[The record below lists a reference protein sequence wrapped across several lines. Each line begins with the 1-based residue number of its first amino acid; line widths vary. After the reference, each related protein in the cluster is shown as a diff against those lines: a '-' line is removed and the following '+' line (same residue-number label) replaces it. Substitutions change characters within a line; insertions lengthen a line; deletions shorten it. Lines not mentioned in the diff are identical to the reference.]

1 MNRRTMIKMLEILE
15 EKYPKQIVADE
26 LMQKL
31 RLKDIDGEFSKILT
45 YLRATNKTIVFLPE
59 SRVGKTQRQ
68 DFMKIDEITINP
80 QGIDFLAEIKRIELD
95 KSRNY
100 LLLDTT
106 IVLTQVAIIG
116 IALTIYEKF
125 NLNLSNPSIEI
136 PWLLSVVIMIIFFVF
151 SMLMIFKVCNILFS
165 KDSWRGDTL

>member
-1 MNRRTMIKMLEILE
+1 M
-15 EKYPKQIVADE
+15 
-26 LMQKL
+26 
-31 RLKDIDGEFSKILT
+31 
-45 YLRATNKTIVFLPE
+45 
-59 SRVGKTQRQ
+59 
-68 DFMKIDEITINP
+68 
-80 QGIDFLAEIKRIELD
+80 D